1 MELLLKYFPDLSE
14 TQIAHFQQL
23 APLYQDW
30 NEKINLISRKDIEF
44 LYDHHVLHSLAIAKV
59 VSFKPGAA
67 VLDIGTGGG
76 FPGIPLAILFPETK
90 FTLIDSIG
98 KKIMVVQDIIEK
110 LGLENVTAQKIRAEE
125 LKGARF
131 DFVVSRAVAELNLLS
146 AWSLR
151 LISNK
156 QQHSIPNGL
165 IALKGGNV
173 KNEIRAL
180 PRGSYAEMQPLSDF
194 FKEPYYLE
202 KYAVYVQA

>member
-110 LGLENVTAQKIRAEE
+110 LGLENVAAQKIRAEE
-125 LKGARF
+125 LKGTRF